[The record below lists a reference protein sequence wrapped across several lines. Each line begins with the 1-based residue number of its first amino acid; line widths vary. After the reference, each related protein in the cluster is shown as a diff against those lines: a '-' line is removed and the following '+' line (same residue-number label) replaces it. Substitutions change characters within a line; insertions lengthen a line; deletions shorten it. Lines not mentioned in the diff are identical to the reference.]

1 MNLSVVTDRP
11 ARTLGILS
19 NEKTSLEGIAAELD
33 AHIAELQDRVGE
45 LTEKRVGLGLI
56 ILAIEND
63 MDRIRNR
70 PTAEEEQLELQLDA

>member
-1 MNLSVVTDRP
+1 VNLSVVTDRP